1 MYKVAFDIGT
11 TTLDMSLLDAATGK
25 VLAEEKSL
33 NPQRKSGQ
41 DVLTRILYEQKFQ
54 KIAIRR
60 MQQLVVG
67 EMENLIGIC
76 CKRAGILSEDITE
89 IVVAA
94 NCVMAHML
102 LGVDASSMG
111 QAPYEPVFLAAQC
124 VTGQELGLD
133 LVGEAKVYVLPHA
146 AAFFGGDVVAGMVC
160 AHPEEGSLFLDIGTN
175 GEMALLTKAGILACS
190 CAVGP
195 ALEGMNI
202 RCGMVAKPGAIEK
215 VSLGEEETFSL
226 QVIGEEAPK
235 GLCGSGVLSAICT
248 LLEAGILDET
258 GLLSGEK
265 QEIYLSREPDVC
277 LTQKDIRQVQLAK
290 GAILAA
296 VKALLQEGNCT
307 MEEISKVYV
316 AGQFGQ
322 HVSEAL
328 LLGAGL
334 LPKEAA
340 GKVVYLGN
348 TARKGAEC
356 AALSDKTKGEME
368 RLAEQITYVELANLP
383 SYMELFMESMNF

>member
-11 TTLDMSLLDAATGK
+11 TTLDMSLLEMATGK
-25 VLAEEKSL
+25 ILAEEKSL

-67 EMENLIGIC
+67 EMEHLMGIC
-76 CKRAGILSEDITE
+76 CERAGILPREIAE

-102 LGVDASSMG
+102 LGADASSMG
-111 QAPYEPVFLAAQC
+111 QAPYAPVFLEAQC
-124 VTGQELGLD
+124 VAGKELGLAS
-133 LVGEAKVYVLPHA
+133 VGEAKVYVLPHA
-146 AAFFGGDVVAGMVC
+146 APFFGGDVIAGMVDSR
-160 AHPEEGSLFLDIGTN
+160 PEEGSLFLDIGTN
-175 GEMALLTKAGILACS
+175 GEMALFTKTGILACS

-215 VSLGEEETFSL
+215 VCLDTDGEIVL
-226 QVIGEEAPK
+226 QVIGGVAPK

-248 LLEAGILDET
+248 LLKAGMLDET
-258 GLLSGEK
+258 GLLADERK
-265 QEIYLSREPDVC
+265 EVYFSREPEVY

-322 HVSEAL
+322 HVSEEL
-328 LLGAGL
+328 LIGAGL

-348 TARKGAEC
+348 TARKGAES
-356 AALSDKTKGEME
+356 AALSDRAKEEME
-368 RLAEQITYVELANLP
+368 KMAEQITYVELANLP